1 MTWSDCRTPFS
12 GPRPIEQSAGRAGGF
27 APSPRR
33 GAPSSFLRRWPRRRR
48 RRGPRGAPSAPPAH
62 YPLPR
67 RHAPQWPL
75 AGGRRRCRVCRPTTV
90 LTSALTLVVPQWLLG
105 AKAPRR
111 RMACLPTLP
120 VAACR
125 SSTTRCRAPPVRQ
138 QSLRGR
144 PRELPV
150 CGASCSAPMTA
161 PAELPQRLPP
171 PALRLSALHA
181 HAWVTRPARLSHL
194 PLFVPDGQ
202 RRFGTHTF
210 THPHSHSFDQTTNRS
225 LMRAAGGPR
234 SRGRNGVGPRCAR
247 ERHLAVAI
255 PAGAQSSARS

>member
-1 MTWSDCRTPFS
+1 
-12 GPRPIEQSAGRAGGF
+12 
-27 APSPRR
+27 
-33 GAPSSFLRRWPRRRR
+33 
-48 RRGPRGAPSAPPAH
+48 
-62 YPLPR
+62 
-67 RHAPQWPL
+67 
-75 AGGRRRCRVCRPTTV
+75 VCRPTTV
-90 LTSALTLVVPQWLLG
+90 LTPALTLVVPQWLLG

-111 RMACLPTLP
+111 RMACPPTLP

-161 PAELPQRLPP
+161 PAELPHRLPP
-171 PALRLSALHA
+171 ALSALHA
-181 HAWVTRPARLSHL
+181 HVCQWVTRPARLFHDV
-194 PLFVPDGQ
+194 PFKLFVPDGQ

-210 THPHSHSFDQTTNRS
+210 THPPTHPHSHSFDQTTNRS

>member
-210 THPHSHSFDQTTNRS
+210 THPPTHIHIHSIKQQTV
-225 LMRAAGGPR
+225 P
-234 SRGRNGVGPRCAR
+234 
-247 ERHLAVAI
+247 
-255 PAGAQSSARS
+255 